1 MNGVRLGA
9 FCTVSLHGASAGRL
23 VAGRLWISPM
33 FGFGFRL
40 YGMEMVSVQTRGN
53 PMPVIRAG
61 DLRSS
66 LSIGSLW
73 SAVAEDSRHS
83 VQ

>member
-1 MNGVRLGA
+1 
-9 FCTVSLHGASAGRL
+9 
-23 VAGRLWISPM
+23 M

-73 SAVAEDSRHS
+73 SAVAEDSSTVSSRRGQDHHDCHGLLRL
-83 VQ
+83 VGFK